1 MCFGAVL
8 AGIKYPTYVI
18 NPMHPYPQHHSL
30 GKTGTHK
37 IRARDD
43 AGPGSARVSKP

>member
-8 AGIKYPTYVI
+8 AGMKYTTCVR

-30 GKTGTHK
+30 GKTVIHK
-37 IRARDD
+37 MRARGD